1 MGFVDDAEVV
11 LGKKVEEGKRARA
24 GGASGE
30 VARIVFDPCAEA
42 HFFHHLEV
50 ELGAHFQALRFEE
63 FALRLELGE
72 ASVEFGADCAEGAP
86 EFVLR
91 GDELFGGENG
101 QAGDGFIDVAG
112 QRIEEADAVDIVAEE
127 FHADGFLVH
136 VGRVD
141 LDDVATDAEFAAAEG
156 DVIAGVEEVDEAS
169 KEGFARE
176 VGACREREEHLLVVF
191 RRGETVDARHA
202 GHDEDVA
209 AGEQGAGG
217 GEAEALDLLV
227 DRGIFFDVGVGARDV
242 GLRLVVVEVADEI
255 FDRIVGEELFEFRV
269 KLRSEGFVVRDDQR
283 GAVEVADDVGRGEG
297 FARARDA
304 EQRLVAV
311 TRLERTGELFNSR
324 PLVAARCVG
333 GGEAEGHGGNF
344 QIRRAAGWM
353 PARGT
358 WLRKNGNGST
368 LISSPCFHDAA
379 RIHKFY
385 G

>member
-11 LGKKVEEGKRARA
+11 LGKKVEEGERARA
-24 GGASGE
+24 GRAPGE
-30 VARIVFDPCAEA
+30 VARIVFDPGAET

-50 ELGAHFQALRFEE
+50 ELGAHFEALGFEE

-72 ASVEFGADCAEGAP
+72 ASVEFGADGAEGAP

-112 QRIEEADAVDIVAEE
+112 QRIEEADAVDVVAEE

-141 LDDVATDAEFAAAEG
+141 LDHVATDPEFAAAEG
-156 DVIAGVEEVDEAS
+156 DIIASVEEIDEAS
-169 KEGFARE
+169 EEGFARE
-176 VGACREREEHLLVVF
+176 VGACSEREEHLLVVF

-217 GEAEALDLLV
+217 GEAEAFDLLV

-269 KLRSEGFVVRDDQR
+269 KLRGEGFVVRDDQR
-283 GAVEVADDVGRGEG
+283 GAVEVADDVGCGEG
-297 FARARDA
+297 FARAGHA
-304 EQRLVAV
+304 EEGLMAMAG
-311 TRLERTGELFNSR
+311 LERTCEFVDGW
-324 PLVAARCVG
+324 PLVAAGRVG
-333 GGEAEGHGGNF
+333 RGEAEG
-344 QIRRAAGWM
+344 AGHNL
-353 PARGT
+353 PT
-358 WLRKNGNGST
+358 
-368 LISSPCFHDAA
+368 
-379 RIHKFY
+379 
-385 G
+385 